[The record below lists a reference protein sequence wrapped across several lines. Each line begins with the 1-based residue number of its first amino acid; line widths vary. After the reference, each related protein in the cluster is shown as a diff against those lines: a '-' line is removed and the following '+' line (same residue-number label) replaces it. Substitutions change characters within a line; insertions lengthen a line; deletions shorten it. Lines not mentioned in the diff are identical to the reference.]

1 MGDRIVDTECLI
13 VNMSYQIGD
22 MADRIVETEVMMADM
37 ASSCCRGGNTVYPP
51 ASRPS
56 AHLRSSETS
65 RRKTQYGDDDLLSHC
80 TFESDRES
88 ALRFSRLEASAKM
101 QKAWS
106 KLNHSL
112 STGKIGAMRQ
122 MHSHV
127 GAAVSVVG
135 KEGGSKDIMPC
146 ESIFNPFCCAAEVC
160 ADMMVEMLEMM
171 ASGADWMTDMCEA
184 CIDEIGKLADDIVK
198 TEEQIVMMG
207 YAIGD
212 MSDCI
217 LVFIDQGLEFMQL
230 FCPAAKGDQRYFVL
244 EGSFADPDD
253 EGCSDSSHLLQLK
266 SALVGVGSQ
275 TVSISVK
282 RKSQTD
288 LRWAQQRELASK
300 IQSFVKRSRSRSSL
314 VGDNPFGEFAEMV
327 DVMMRTMAVFTD
339 MMTDQTRLMNDMFNS
354 LGALSAEEAKMGA
367 MVVDMGS
374 DVLALGAEVIDE
386 EELMM
391 DLSECMD

>member
-37 ASSCCRGGNTVYPP
+37 ASSCCRGGNTIYPP
-51 ASRPS
+51 ASRPG

-65 RRKTQYGDDDLLSHC
+65 RRTTKYGDDDLLSHC

-88 ALRFSRLEASAKM
+88 APRFSRLEASAKM

-127 GAAVSVVG
+127 GAAVSGV
-135 KEGGSKDIMPC
+135 GSKDIMPC

-160 ADMMVEMLEMM
+160 ADMMVELLEMM
-171 ASGADWMTDMCEA
+171 SSGADWMADMCET

-217 LVFIDQGLEFMQL
+217 LVFIDQGSTG
-230 FCPAAKGDQRYFVL
+230 AADRVRKRHRA
-244 EGSFADPDD
+244 AD
-253 EGCSDSSHLLQLK
+253 
-266 SALVGVGSQ
+266 V
-275 TVSISVK
+275 
-282 RKSQTD
+282 
-288 LRWAQQRELASK
+288 AQ
-300 IQSFVKRSRSRSSL
+300 
-314 VGDNPFGEFAEMV
+314 
-327 DVMMRTMAVFTD
+327 
-339 MMTDQTRLMNDMFNS
+339 
-354 LGALSAEEAKMGA
+354 
-367 MVVDMGS
+367 
-374 DVLALGAEVIDE
+374 
-386 EELMM
+386 
-391 DLSECMD
+391 